1 MLAGKFLIV
10 NQAPGLPVVLGIVG
24 GAVLWRGLDQAR
36 ERPRLWAV
44 LAIATGSYLL
54 NAIWPLRWSD
64 TPGAMGWLPF
74 ASSLAGSIEEVVTSV
89 AFECLC
95 FGGIIWSATRN
106 GASPG
111 GMTVS
116 TALLAFACEWTQRYL
131 PTRTAEITSVVLALG
146 IGWLV
151 AALGRSHNFKR
162 GNPHVRSLHR

>member
-1 MLAGKFLIV
+1 
-10 NQAPGLPVVLGIVG
+10 
-24 GAVLWRGLDQAR
+24 
-36 ERPRLWAV
+36 
-44 LAIATGSYLL
+44 
-54 NAIWPLRWSD
+54 
-64 TPGAMGWLPF
+64 MGWLPF
-74 ASSLAGSIEEVVTSV
+74 ASSLAGSIEAVVTSV

-162 GNPHVRSLHR
+162 GNLHVRSLHR